1 MVLVGGMLFVAV
13 LGHEAGLGVGAVG
26 VIDLLHGVYICIVS
40 YVLHV
45 HPGGFS
51 LLQELSPVLCIGLV
65 YGLLG
70 FLKVFVVRPFLVGGG
85 LALMF
90 LIL

>member
-1 MVLVGGMLFVAV
+1 M
-13 LGHEAGLGVGAVG
+13 
-26 VIDLLHGVYICIVS
+26 
-40 YVLHV
+40 

-70 FLKVFVVRPFLVGGG
+70 VLKVVVVRPFLVGGG